1 MLFRKPVTEQGGLRR
16 EGYGTRAH
24 PQGTR
29 PSLQNVVER
38 FGQVMPT
45 REFDGLLAHVGMK
58 IHDQRSWRRTDAART
73 PLIYVQDSLPVRG
86 VPAGF
91 TRELS
96 FHLSIFWAANLGCW
110 EEHMEQAIRQATQAD
125 LVEPAVPGISWA
137 AVLAGAVASLAL
149 TLVLISFG
157 AGMGFSVVSPWGN
170 SGVSASTFK
179 IGTGLYFI
187 VMAMIS
193 SAIGGYLAGRL
204 RTKWVGVQ
212 TTEVYFRDTAHGF
225 LAWAAASVLGAVLLA
240 SPASSLIG
248 GTLSGATQAAAN
260 SEQSSP
266 MDGYVDRLLRSDNPS
281 AQGQQN
287 PSDARGEMVRLFT
300 SSFHN
305 GNDLNPADRTY
316 VAKVVAARTGLSQA
330 DAEKRVNDV
339 VTQVKAD
346 LDAARKAAM
355 QIAIWLTLSL
365 FIGAFSASLAAT
377 EGGGLRDGTWGK
389 KAYGNPAINR

>member
-1 MLFRKPVTEQGGLRR
+1 LCIFK
-16 EGYGTRAH
+16 A
-24 PQGTR
+24 
-29 PSLQNVVER
+29 
-38 FGQVMPT
+38 
-45 REFDGLLAHVGMK
+45 A
-58 IHDQRSWRRTDAART
+58 DAAAKRN
-73 PLIYVQDSLPVRG
+73 
-86 VPAGF
+86 
-91 TRELS
+91 E
-96 FHLSIFWAANLGCW
+96 
-110 EEHMEQAIRQATQAD
+110 MEQAIRQATRAD
-125 LVEPAVPGISWA
+125 FDELSVPGVSWA

-149 TLVLISFG
+149 TLVLLSFG

-170 SGVSASTFK
+170 SGVSATTFK
-179 IGTGLYFI
+179 VGTGLYFI

-204 RTKWVGVQ
+204 RRKWVGVQ
-212 TTEVYFRDTAHGF
+212 TIEVHFRDTAHGF

-240 SPASSLIG
+240 APASSLVG
-248 GTLSGATQAAAN
+248 GTLAGATQGAAN
-260 SEQSSP
+260 SAQSSP
-266 MDGYVDRLLRSDNPS
+266 MNGYVDRLLRSDPS

-287 PSDARGEMVRLFT
+287 GADPRGEMVRLFT

-305 GNDLNPADRTY
+305 GNDVSPADRTY
-316 VAKVVAARTGLSQA
+316 VAKVVSARTGLSQA

-346 LDAARKAAM
+346 LDAARKAGM

-389 KAYGNPAINR
+389 KAYGTPAINR

>member
-1 MLFRKPVTEQGGLRR
+1 
-16 EGYGTRAH
+16 
-24 PQGTR
+24 
-29 PSLQNVVER
+29 
-38 FGQVMPT
+38 
-45 REFDGLLAHVGMK
+45 
-58 IHDQRSWRRTDAART
+58 
-73 PLIYVQDSLPVRG
+73 
-86 VPAGF
+86 
-91 TRELS
+91 
-96 FHLSIFWAANLGCW
+96 LSIFWAANLGCW

-125 LVEPAVPGISWA
+125 LVEPSVPGISWA

-204 RTKWVGVQ
+204 RMKWVGVQ
-212 TTEVYFRDTAHGF
+212 TTEVHFRDTAHGF

-260 SEQSSP
+260 SAQSSP
-266 MDGYVDRLLRSDNPS
+266 MEGYVDRLLRSDNAS

-316 VAKVVAARTGLSQA
+316 AAKVVAARTGLSQA

-346 LDAARKAAM
+346 LDAARKVAM

-365 FIGAFSASLAAT
+365 FIGAFSASLAAS

-389 KAYGNPAINR
+389 KVYGTPAINR